1 MLQKIFIYLFDVS
14 DEFQHARMNG
24 ETPSV
29 PITTL
34 AGIASLTDCKWI
46 FIHTTFLKRFDLKK
60 SCEIAAVQISY
71 AINS

>member
-1 MLQKIFIYLFDVS
+1 MLQKKMFIYLFDVS

-34 AGIASLTDCKWI
+34 AGIASLTDCK
-46 FIHTTFLKRFDLKK
+46 
-60 SCEIAAVQISY
+60 
-71 AINS
+71 